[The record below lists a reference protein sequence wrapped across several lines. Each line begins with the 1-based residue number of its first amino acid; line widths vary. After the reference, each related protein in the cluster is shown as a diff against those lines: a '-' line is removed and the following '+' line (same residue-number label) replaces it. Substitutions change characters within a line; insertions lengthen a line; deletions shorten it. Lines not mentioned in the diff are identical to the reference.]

1 MECKNEMGEGPKF
14 FAHAEREVK
23 GALYVVRSRNQLSSY
38 YIGQMLKIAYNSENP
53 SDDTNKKG

>member
-23 GALYVVRSRNQLSSY
+23 GALYVVKESQ
-38 YIGQMLKIAYNSENP
+38 
-53 SDDTNKKG
+53 